1 MAWEPAGSILGPPG
15 TQGPAGIPGPAGADG
30 ATGAPGPQGPAGAGV
45 PLGGTAGQLLQKN
58 SATDYDA
65 GWTTQPPAQP
75 ADADLTA
82 IAALSTTAFGR
93 LFLTLLD
100 AAAALGYIGAQPS
113 DSDLSAIA
121 ALTTTSFGRGF
132 LPLADAVAARAYIG
146 VPAGIPA
153 GGTTGQV
160 LIKNSN
166 TNYDVSWADVVTPT

>member
-1 MAWEPAGSILGPPG
+1 
-15 TQGPAGIPGPAGADG
+15 
-30 ATGAPGPQGPAGAGV
+30 V
-45 PLGGTAGQLLQKN
+45 GGTAGQLLQKN
-58 SATDYDA
+58 SSTDYDA
-65 GWTTQPPAQP
+65 TWNTQPAAQP
-75 ADADLTA
+75 LDADLTA

-93 LFLTLLD
+93 AFLTLLD

-121 ALTTTSFGRGF
+121 ALATTPFGRGF

-166 TNYDVSWADVVTPT
+166 TDYDVSWADVVTPN